1 MTESSAQKAD
11 KKQINVTVDAS
22 NLTWAEFVVFS
33 GGGDEALGSAEM
45 VRLVNKMIVN
55 QDEIKDL
62 PFLDVFEALQ
72 VALTTEFNQISNPK
86 N

>member
-1 MTESSAQKAD
+1 MTESSANTAEIK
-11 KKQINVTVDAS
+11 ITVDAS
-22 NLTWAEFVVFS
+22 KLTWSEFVLFS
-33 GGGDEALGSAEM
+33 GGGDEQIESSQM

-72 VALTTEFNQISNPK
+72 AALTTEFNQISNPK